1 MIGSGFSA
9 SAGQK
14 TAGQI
19 EKETKE
25 FTAEIAENAEKKNL
39 NNLCVLA
46 ISAMRYFLERHRIL
60 CFTRTPARASS
71 LIKKNL
77 VAWYRLILD
86 CGSGF

>member
-39 NNLCVLA
+39 NNLCD
-46 ISAMRYFLERHRIL
+46 EIL
-60 CFTRTPARASS
+60 LGTTSNFMFHTNAAEGEGVQS
-71 LIKKNL
+71 
-77 VAWYRLILD
+77 D
-86 CGSGF
+86 

>member
-60 CFTRTPARASS
+60 
-71 LIKKNL
+71 
-77 VAWYRLILD
+77 
-86 CGSGF
+86 